1 MTADPL
7 APLIELPGVA
17 EASDRVRDALGRAH
31 RHRANLRGWPVTAA
45 EATLRA
51 ARASSVLDGGPVR
64 FEDLADSSGVSDPVF
79 GGALRV
85 AQALEGG
92 GGALIGV
99 WQRSP
104 LQALARLHMLVAA
117 DQVDDEQLG
126 RPRADPE
133 FGPRLE
139 LLVELVTGRTQV
151 PAPVVA
157 AVAHGELL
165 TLKPFGSADG
175 VVARGVA
182 PGDDCQRAGSART
195 RCARGELDAQARR
208 LSRCRTRIRR
218 RHTGRSRGVV
228 GAVLPGAAGRRAGGA
243 VDRRI
248 VAGQGMSHPE
258 KEARRVERAAFR
270 DASVRRPLARNSVT
284 KRAISGCVGGLGD
297 LATLQVTIP
306 PKGPF
311 ILSAF
316 FAITQARN
324 TSAIIAAMTPRGCR
338 VPCWAPG
345 LGERTFSSGST

>member
-133 FGPRLE
+133 IGPRLE

-182 PGDDCQRAGSART
+182 PGDDC
-195 RCARGELDAQARR
+195 RR

-218 RHTGRSRGVV
+218 RHTGRCRGVV